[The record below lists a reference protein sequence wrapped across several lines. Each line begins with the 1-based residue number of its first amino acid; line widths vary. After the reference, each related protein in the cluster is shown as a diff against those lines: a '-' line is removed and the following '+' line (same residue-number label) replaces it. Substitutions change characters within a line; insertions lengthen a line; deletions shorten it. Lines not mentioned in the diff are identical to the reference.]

1 MNVQDDILSDVL
13 RSMRISG
20 STLLNDDYAPPWAI
34 AIPNADQMAMLLGVK
49 SGVRVVA
56 FHLVK
61 RGSIEITP
69 SSETLIV
76 AEAGEI
82 IIGFG
87 GMAHQISQGNPRS
100 HLPVETLLAGKA
112 NIFAPIQK
120 DQTRYTSLT
129 CGVFLLHDVELN
141 PLFRSLPPWL
151 HLSTRSSKGERNFAL
166 VAESLTQ
173 EVDQSLMGRGYVID
187 RLLELLCAEAI
198 RSHIELASSQA
209 TGWSSGL
216 KDPIV
221 GGAIALIHANPGDS
235 WTVQRLA
242 DCMSLS
248 PSRFATRFVAA
259 IGDSPMAYVT
269 KWRMNVASRLLTQT
283 QQGIQEIAT
292 TVGYESLAAFNRAF
306 KKHLGLPPAAWRSH
320 RA

>member
-1 MNVQDDILSDVL
+1 MKIQDDILSDVL

-34 AIPNADQMAMLLGVK
+34 AIPDAEQMAVLLEVK
-49 SGVRVVA
+49 AGVRVVA

-61 RGSIEITP
+61 RGSIEMTASDGKSIR
-69 SSETLIV
+69 

-87 GMAHQISQGNPRS
+87 GLAHQISQGPARS
-100 HLPVETLLAGKA
+100 SLTVATLLAGDA
-112 NIFAPIQK
+112 NIFAPSYK
-120 DQTRYTSLT
+120 DEMRYTSLT

-141 PLFRSLPPWL
+141 PLFAALPPWL
-151 HLSTRSSKGERNFAL
+151 HLSTRSLTGGRNFAL

-173 EVDQSLMGRGYVID
+173 EVDQALMGSGYVID
-187 RLLELLCAEAI
+187 RLLELLGAEAI
-198 RSHIELASSQA
+198 RSYMKLTPIQT
-209 TGWSSGL
+209 TGWINGL
-216 KDPIV
+216 NDPV
-221 GGAIALIHANPGDS
+221 VEGAIALIHANPGAG

-242 DCMSLS
+242 AGMSLS
-248 PSRFATRFVAA
+248 PSRFAARFVAA
-259 IGDSPMAYVT
+259 IGDSPMSYVT

-283 QQGIQEIAT
+283 QQGVQEIAT
-292 TVGYESLAAFNRAF
+292 AVGYESSAAFNRAF